1 MFSQKAVPNPGCRR
15 TMNTQ
20 AGRSGGGYV
29 VADVLFVGE
38 AAEPFMDNTE
48 SPAGSL
54 STTDHC
60 EERH

>member
-1 MFSQKAVPNPGCRR
+1 
-15 TMNTQ
+15 MNTQ

-38 AAEPFMDNTE
+38 AAEPFLDSTE

-54 STTDHC
+54 STTDHDG
-60 EERH
+60 ERH